1 MQCRCVPEVL
11 CTFQDD
17 TSLYILLNGRLAG
30 GLHELGAKVR
40 EYSREHHSGA
50 SHSAQGFL

>member
-1 MQCRCVPEVL
+1 MLTRRRICYVVCAGCRCVPEVL

-40 EYSREHHSGA
+40 ECSLGR
-50 SHSAQGFL
+50 

>member
-30 GLHELGAKVR
+30 GLHELGAKVS
-40 EYSREHHSGA
+40 EYSRTIA
-50 SHSAQGFL
+50 AQARTRL